1 MPIYLIVMGAYT
13 LLTVYILYLVISN
26 MFQSKNIWDQLLAV
40 LVIIPFLLRLFF
52 IK

>member
-13 LLTVYILYLVISN
+13 VLTAYILYLVISN
-26 MFQSKNIWDQLLAV
+26 MFQSKNVWDQLLAL
-40 LVIIPFLLRLFF
+40 LVIVPLLLRLFF